1 MPKGVRINYSLL
13 LLAGALSAGISLAQE
28 GAPAGDQVLN
38 SIREMGTVGAGDARR
53 IGEWVK
59 GKVTALE
66 KSEAQ
71 DKVRRFIESFEAQR
85 LHRANT
91 AAFVD
96 ALAEQT
102 ATVAREWFAKKDLS
116 WQTGMALGRVLV
128 SMDRVQT
135 IPAFLE
141 GLGSRVEP
149 VRYLSAKGLVGQ
161 QDAIAANRNQ
171 RNQVVAAVKD
181 AGQAETKGVIL
192 QYLYSAIAYR
202 PLTPE
207 VFDAYVAIL
216 DARLARRRAGAMKCD
231 GGEIELYEFFRT
243 AAILDSLNNAQKTAL
258 VQRLAVLLRMDAQR
272 YGTPNL
278 DFIEQD
284 HLERCL
290 EGNEAILT
298 PLAGPGGNITQQLS
312 NAAGPSAVLQ
322 QMHLWV
328 GNQATG
334 VTGKLSGPP
343 WNIPDGAP

>member
-38 SIREMGTVGAGDARR
+38 SIREMGNVGAGDARR

-102 ATVAREWFAKKDLS
+102 A
-116 WQTGMALGRVLV
+116 
-128 SMDRVQT
+128 
-135 IPAFLE
+135 PAFLE

-243 AAILDSLNNAQKTAL
+243 AAILNSLNNAQKTAL